1 MSGKDDDLLMEGA
14 KRLRQLIQDKNV
26 KANESE
32 QSSDLLRGTTAKL
45 AQNTVTTKTQNSGEL
60 DLSQATMEQLLAEIK
75 ARYIAV
81 NLKADIKISIE
92 PLEGGFLTSDLTLF
106 RLIDLLFNLLQFR
119 AFYIALISRK
129 RNCC

>member
-45 AQNTVTTKTQNSGEL
+45 VQNTVTTKTQNSGEV

-92 PLEGGFLTSDLTLF
+92 PLEGGFVT
-106 RLIDLLFNLLQFR
+106 
-119 AFYIALISRK
+119 K
-129 RNCC
+129 E

>member
-1 MSGKDDDLLMEGA
+1 MNMSGKDDDLLMEGA

-45 AQNTVTTKTQNSGEL
+45 AQNTVTTKTQNSGEV

-92 PLEGGFLTSDLTLF
+92 PLEGGFVT
-106 RLIDLLFNLLQFR
+106 
-119 AFYIALISRK
+119 K
-129 RNCC
+129 E

>member
-32 QSSDLLRGTTAKL
+32 QSSDLLRGTAAKL

-92 PLEGGFLTSDLTLF
+92 PLEGGFVT
-106 RLIDLLFNLLQFR
+106 
-119 AFYIALISRK
+119 K
-129 RNCC
+129 E

>member
-26 KANESE
+26 KESE

-45 AQNTVTTKTQNSGEL
+45 AQNTVTTKTQNSGGV

-81 NLKADIKISIE
+81 NLKAEIKISIE
-92 PLEGGFLTSDLTLF
+92 PLEGGFVT
-106 RLIDLLFNLLQFR
+106 
-119 AFYIALISRK
+119 K
-129 RNCC
+129 E

>member
-1 MSGKDDDLLMEGA
+1 MNMSGKDDDLLMEGA

-45 AQNTVTTKTQNSGEL
+45 VQNTVTTKTQNSGEV

-92 PLEGGFLTSDLTLF
+92 PLEGGFVT
-106 RLIDLLFNLLQFR
+106 
-119 AFYIALISRK
+119 K
-129 RNCC
+129 E

>member
-45 AQNTVTTKTQNSGEL
+45 VQNTVTTKTQNSGEL

-92 PLEGGFLTSDLTLF
+92 PLEGGFVT
-106 RLIDLLFNLLQFR
+106 
-119 AFYIALISRK
+119 K
-129 RNCC
+129 E